1 MVTRI
6 GSHAQSQIVL
16 QATLRT
22 QARLF
27 DSQTQVATG
36 KKTQTFSGL
45 AGDAQRLLNA
55 KADLAKTD
63 QFLENIEIAEQ
74 RLDMMLFSVDRVD
87 EVAREMRSLF
97 QSARNGDTA
106 NVLDVPNMAEQFRDL
121 VVDLLNAK
129 DNERFLF
136 SGGKTDTKPVDLGNG
151 IYTAPAPPPYDD
163 GPDTGYYEGDDTVNE
178 VRIDNSFVVSYG
190 VLANADPF
198 EKVIRALDN
207 IAQMSFTEPPT
218 ADELAVVEA
227 AITELNEAIE
237 DNGVNPT
244 LQNIAS
250 GIALD
255 QNLIAEQRSKHRSV
269 KVFLE
274 TKIGDIENVNT
285 AEAVAKLNFEQVQLE
300 ASFQVISRIQR
311 LTLNTFF

>member
-1 MVTRI
+1 
-6 GSHAQSQIVL
+6 
-16 QATLRT
+16 
-22 QARLF
+22 
-27 DSQTQVATG
+27 
-36 KKTQTFSGL
+36 
-45 AGDAQRLLNA
+45 
-55 KADLAKTD
+55 
-63 QFLENIEIAEQ
+63 
-74 RLDMMLFSVDRVD
+74 
-87 EVAREMRSLF
+87 
-97 QSARNGDTA
+97 
-106 NVLDVPNMAEQFRDL
+106 
-121 VVDLLNAK
+121 
-129 DNERFLF
+129 
-136 SGGKTDTKPVDLGNG
+136 
-151 IYTAPAPPPYDD
+151 
-163 GPDTGYYEGDDTVNE
+163 
-178 VRIDNSFVVSYG
+178 
-190 VLANADPF
+190 
-198 EKVIRALDN
+198 LDN